1 MVHYSCDACRRPIHP
16 HNDVHH
22 VVKIEVFPAATDPC
36 SPTTQAEADHDR
48 DHLEAM
54 QSLLEQV
61 AEADGADDDDGGRQA
76 FRFDLCDACR
86 ERFLRN
92 PLGLAVGKQLDF
104 SAN

>member
-16 HNDVHH
+16 QADVHH
-22 VVKIEVFPAATDPC
+22 VVRIEVFPAADDPC
-36 SPTTQAEADHDR
+36 APMAQAEADHDL
-48 DHLEAM
+48 DHLGAM
-54 QSLLEQV
+54 QSLLEQ
-61 AEADGADDDDGGRQA
+61 AADSGDVDVDDGGRRA

-92 PLGLAVGKQLDF
+92 PLGLSVGKQLDF